1 MNTGPWRGLA
11 FFPEWTTL
19 PGKPPKVFAMNPE
32 PAVAFSHVGLFV
44 TDIERMVD
52 FYSRIL
58 GLVVSDR
65 ETLPEGVEVAFLTGD
80 PREHHQLVFATG
92 RPADLAFN
100 LIQQLSFRVASL
112 PKLRALYE
120 ALTKEPVVNLGPIFH
135 GNAIS
140 AYFRDPEGNRLEL
153 FLDTPWHVPQPFRV
167 PLELGT
173 TDDALWALVETEARQ
188 QPGFMTRAQW
198 SEGIA
203 SQLAQRAQP

>member
-1 MNTGPWRGLA
+1 
-11 FFPEWTTL
+11 
-19 PGKPPKVFAMNPE
+19 MNPE

-80 PREHHQLVFATG
+80 SREHHQLVFATG

-120 ALTKEPVVNLGPIFH
+120 ALTKEPVVNLGPISMATPSRPTSAIPRAIGWNCSSTRPGTCRSRSECH
-135 GNAIS
+135 WSLGRPTMRSGRSSKRRLGN
-140 AYFRDPEGNRLEL
+140 NR
-153 FLDTPWHVPQPFRV
+153 
-167 PLELGT
+167 
-173 TDDALWALVETEARQ
+173 
-188 QPGFMTRAQW
+188 
-198 SEGIA
+198 A
-203 SQLAQRAQP
+203 S